1 MKINCKKAVLLA
13 LAAPLIGAQAY
24 QAYAQESFGG
34 LPPSFTAPKSE
45 LRGAEAINIVRVA
58 PDFNAQDLKT
68 LNEWNKNSIHFKPLR
83 VGQVVETS
91 IDFAKEAKRTTLESG
106 KEIYRLAI
114 SSPGAKA
121 LSITYKD
128 FFIPNDGGKLFIYNT
143 NKSALLG
150 AYTNETHPKHGV
162 FSTEPLNTYRG
173 EGMRCPLY

>member
-68 LNEWNKNSIHFKPLR
+68 LNEWGTNSIHFKPLR

-106 KEIYRLAI
+106 KEVYRLAI

-121 LSITYKD
+121 LSIT
-128 FFIPNDGGKLFIYNT
+128 
-143 NKSALLG
+143 
-150 AYTNETHPKHGV
+150 
-162 FSTEPLNTYRG
+162 
-173 EGMRCPLY
+173 